1 MQTFVVV
8 GGSKG
13 IGNAVVHQMALQG
26 HQVISLSREEGD
38 LPPSVSFIHYDVLND
53 EFPIHEMPESI
64 DGLVYCP
71 GSIVLKPFKSLK
83 LEQFTSDFE
92 INVLGAVKVIQ
103 AILPRLSKSLHPT
116 SVVLYSTVAVGLGM
130 PFHASISASKGAI
143 EGLTKTLAVELSPK
157 IRVNAIAPSLTE
169 TPLSAGLLST
179 DERKQR
185 SAEMHP
191 MKRFGSA
198 DDIAKMTCFL
208 LSSDS
213 SWITGQ
219 IFGVDG
225 GLSTLKSN

>member
-1 MQTFVVV
+1 
-8 GGSKG
+8 
-13 IGNAVVHQMALQG
+13 
-26 HQVISLSREEGD
+26 GD
-38 LPPSVSFIHYDVLND
+38 IPPSVTYIRYDVLND
-53 EFPIHEMPESI
+53 EFPINEMPEII

-71 GSIVLKPFKSLK
+71 GSIVLKPFKSIK
-83 LEQFTSDFE
+83 VEQFTSDFE
-92 INVLGAVKVIQ
+92 INVLGAIKVLQ
-103 AILPRLSKSLHPT
+103 AVLPRLSKSANPA

-143 EGLTKTLAVELSPK
+143 EGLTRTLASELSPK

-191 MKRFGSA
+191 MKRFGNA
-198 DDIAKMTCFL
+198 GDIAKMTCFL
-208 LSSDS
+208 LSADS

-219 IFGVDG
+219 IIGVDG
-225 GLSTLKSN
+225 GLSSLKVN